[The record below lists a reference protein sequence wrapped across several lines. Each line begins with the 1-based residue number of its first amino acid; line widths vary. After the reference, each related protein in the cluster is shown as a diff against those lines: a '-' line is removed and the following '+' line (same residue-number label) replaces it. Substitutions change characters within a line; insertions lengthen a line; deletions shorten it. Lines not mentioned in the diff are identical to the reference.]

1 MTDTEKH
8 DMAIGVVTSRKCPVC
23 GHHEVGYEAP
33 DGRFIPLRPGDR
45 IAVFP
50 QYPARAAPPGPLTSD
65 ETLVHTKEKDT
76 RQWLPWVPEPL
87 RSDPELCRRYGV
99 FLNTGLAEG
108 EMTPAL
114 YETAYRQKLQW
125 LIEKEAYTPL
135 SVLLDRFFVAP
146 HLAAGN
152 AEQAADAMWE
162 ELDEIRI
169 PVTRVAAWLQDK
181 SDAALLQ
188 MIYPGTADDL
198 KGDRLGDDEVKEAL
212 EKLSLE
218 EFLELL

>member
-1 MTDTEKH
+1 MPNTEEYS
-8 DMAIGVVTSRKCPVC
+8 MAIGVVASRKCPAC
-23 GHHEVGYEAP
+23 GHHEVGYETP
-33 DGRFIPLRPGDR
+33 DGRFVPLRPGDR

-50 QYPARAAPPGPLTSD
+50 QYPAQPAPPGPLTLD
-65 ETLVHTKEKDT
+65 EAVVQTQEEDPG
-76 RQWLPWVPEPL
+76 QWVPWVPEPL

-99 FLNTGLAEG
+99 LLNTDLAKG

-135 SVLLDRFFVAP
+135 SVILDRFFVAP

-162 ELDEIRI
+162 ELEEIRA
-169 PVTRVAAWLQDK
+169 PVTYVAAWLRDK
-181 SDAALLQ
+181 SDAALSQ
-188 MIYPGTADDL
+188 MIHPKTTADL
-198 KGDRLGDDEVKEAL
+198 KDDRLSDDQLKEAL
-212 EKLSLE
+212 EELSLE
-218 EFLELL
+218 EFLEIL